1 MRILKKLAFIA
12 SLIIYCRLKGRSIA
26 MEKKIKNIRII
37 INPAAGIGES
47 ILPVINASMKEAG
60 IKWEASITHQAG
72 DAIQFAKAA
81 VKEGVDALAVYGGDG
96 TVMEAIS
103 GLIGSEIPLVI
114 LPGGSANVMATELGI
129 PNDLKE
135 ACTLLSDG
143 PIETKTIDVGQFDKR
158 YFIARISIGFEA
170 DVVKGAE
177 RESKNKIGIFAY
189 FLSAVAALK
198 KTKKAVYHLE
208 IDGQEHEV
216 QGLACIITNT
226 GNLGFSK
233 ISFDKHIDVS
243 DGLLD
248 VIVVRK
254 ANLSMFKLMV
264 VTFIKR
270 ERPDNLELV
279 EHWQGK
285 DISVSSSPKQAAQCD
300 GEVLEKIPLHIKVI
314 PGAIKVLVPKK
325 MGKVIR

>member
-1 MRILKKLAFIA
+1 MV
-12 SLIIYCRLKGRSIA
+12 A
-26 MEKKIKNIRII
+26 MEKKIKNIHII

-47 ILPVINASMKEAG
+47 ILPIINASMKEAD
-60 IKWEASITHQAG
+60 ILWEASITHQAG

-81 VKEGVDALAVYGGDG
+81 VKKGVDALAVYGGDG
-96 TVMEAIS
+96 TLTEAIS
-103 GLIGSEIPLVI
+103 GLMGSEIPLVI

-129 PNDLKE
+129 PTNLKE
-135 ACTLLSDG
+135 ACTLLGHG
-143 PIETKTIDVGQFDKR
+143 PLETNTIDVGQFDKR
-158 YFIARISIGFEA
+158 YFISRISLGFEA
-170 DVVKGAE
+170 DVVKGAD
-177 RESKNKIGIFAY
+177 RQTKNKMGIFAY
-189 FLSAVAALK
+189 FLSAVTALK
-198 KTKKAVYHLE
+198 KTKKAVYHLK
-208 IDGQEHEV
+208 IDGQEHKL
-216 QGLACIITNT
+216 QGFTCIITNT

-254 ANLSMFKLMV
+254 ANLSLFKLIV
-264 VTFIKR
+264 ITLLKR

-285 DISVSSSPKQAAQCD
+285 DISIFSTPKQAIQCD
-300 GEVLEKIPLHIKVI
+300 GEILSEKIPLHIKII

-325 MGKVIR
+325 DKAIE

>member
-1 MRILKKLAFIA
+1 
-12 SLIIYCRLKGRSIA
+12 
-26 MEKKIKNIRII
+26 MEKKIRNIRII
-37 INPAAGIGES
+37 INPASGIGES
-47 ILPVINASMKEAG
+47 ILPVINACMKEAG
-60 IKWEASITHQAG
+60 IKWEASITHEAG
-72 DAIQFAKAA
+72 DAIQFAKDA
-81 VKEGVDALAVYGGDG
+81 VKEGIDALAVYGGDG

-103 GLIGSEIPLVI
+103 GMIGSELPLVI
-114 LPGGSANVMATELGI
+114 LPGGSANVLATELGI

-135 ACTLLSDG
+135 ACELLGEGSL
-143 PIETKTIDVGQFDKR
+143 ETKTIDVGQFDKR
-158 YFIARISIGFEA
+158 YFVARISIGFEA
-170 DVVKGAE
+170 YVVKGAE
-177 RESKNKIGIFAY
+177 RETKNKIGIFAY
-189 FLSAVAALK
+189 FFSAMAALK
-198 KTKKAVYHLE
+198 KSKKAVYHLK

-216 QGLACIITNT
+216 KGLACFITNT

-254 ANLSMFKLMV
+254 ANLSMFKLVV
-264 VTFIKR
+264 VTFLKR

-300 GEVLEKIPLHIKVI
+300 GDVLGKISLHIKVV

-325 MGKVIR
+325 TGKG

>member
-1 MRILKKLAFIA
+1 
-12 SLIIYCRLKGRSIA
+12 

-47 ILPVINASMKEAG
+47 ILPIINASMKEAG

-81 VKEGVDALAVYGGDG
+81 VKEGIDALAVYGGDG
-96 TVMEAIS
+96 TLREAIS

-129 PNDLKE
+129 PSDLKE
-135 ACTLLSDG
+135 ACMLLSQD
-143 PIETKTIDVGQFDKR
+143 PLETKTIDIGQFNKR
-158 YFIARISIGFEA
+158 YFIVRISIGFEA
-170 DVVKGAE
+170 DVVKGAD
-177 RESKNKIGIFAY
+177 RQSKNKMGIFAY
-189 FLSAVAALK
+189 FLSAAAALK
-198 KTKKAVYHLE
+198 ITKKAVYHLK

-216 QGLACIITNT
+216 QGLTCIITNT
-226 GNLGFSK
+226 GNLGFSN
-233 ISFDKHIDVS
+233 ISFDRHIDVS

-254 ANLSMFKLMV
+254 ANLSLFKLIV
-264 VTFIKR
+264 VTLLKR

-279 EHWQGK
+279 KHWQGK
-285 DISVSSSPKQAAQCD
+285 DISVSSNPKQTVQCD
-300 GEVLEKIPLHIKVI
+300 GEVLEKIPLHIKII

-325 MGKVIR
+325 EDKVIE

>member
-1 MRILKKLAFIA
+1 LAEKRIA
-12 SLIIYCRLKGRSIA
+12 IA

-47 ILPVINASMKEAG
+47 ILPIINASMKEAG

-81 VKEGVDALAVYGGDG
+81 VKEGIDALAVYGGDG
-96 TVMEAIS
+96 TLREAIS

-129 PNDLKE
+129 PSDLKE
-135 ACTLLSDG
+135 ACMLLSQD
-143 PIETKTIDVGQFDKR
+143 PLETKTIDVGQFNKR
-158 YFIARISIGFEA
+158 YFIVRISLGFEA
-170 DVVKGAE
+170 DVVKGAD
-177 RESKNKIGIFAY
+177 RQSKNKMGIFAY
-189 FLSAVAALK
+189 FLSAAAALK
-198 KTKKAVYHLE
+198 KTKRTVYHLK

-216 QGLACIITNT
+216 QGLTCIITNT
-226 GNLGFSK
+226 GNLGFSN

-254 ANLSMFKLMV
+254 VNLSLFKLMV
-264 VTFIKR
+264 VTLLKR

-285 DISVSSSPKQAAQCD
+285 DISVSSSPKQTVQCD
-300 GEVLEKIPLHIKVI
+300 GEVLEKIPLHIKII

-325 MGKVIR
+325 EDKVIE

>member
-1 MRILKKLAFIA
+1 
-12 SLIIYCRLKGRSIA
+12 
-26 MEKKIKNIRII
+26 MEKKIKNIHII
-37 INPAAGIGES
+37 INPASGKGES

-81 VKEGVDALAVYGGDG
+81 VKEGIDALAVYGGGG
-96 TVMEAIS
+96 TLREAIS

-129 PNDLKE
+129 PSDLKE
-135 ACTLLSDG
+135 ACMLLSQD
-143 PIETKTIDVGQFDKR
+143 PLETKTIDVGQFNKR
-158 YFIARISIGFEA
+158 YFIVRISLGFEA
-170 DVVKGAE
+170 DVVKGAD
-177 RESKNKIGIFAY
+177 RQRKNKMGIFAY
-189 FLSAVAALK
+189 FLSAAAALK
-198 KTKKAVYHLE
+198 KTKRTVYHLK

-216 QGLACIITNT
+216 QGLTCIITNT
-226 GNLGFSK
+226 GNLGFSN

-254 ANLSMFKLMV
+254 VNLSLFKLMV
-264 VTFIKR
+264 VTLLKR

-285 DISVSSSPKQAAQCD
+285 DISVSSSPKQTVQCD
-300 GEVLEKIPLHIKVI
+300 GEVLEKIPLHIKII

-325 MGKVIR
+325 EDKVIE